1 MDIDTGCGQTDAFLG
16 VHGVEHIIDDTLN
29 FRIHF
34 FDRLG
39 DFAKAL
45 VRICNTCKTAI
56 KFQSRIQELIRL
68 LALF

>member
-1 MDIDTGCGQTDAFLG
+1 MDIDLGCGQTDAFLG
-16 VHGVEHIIDDTLN
+16 LHGVEHIIDDTLN

-45 VRICNTCKTAI
+45 VRNM
-56 KFQSRIQELIRL
+56 
-68 LALF
+68 

>member
-1 MDIDTGCGQTDAFLG
+1 MDIDLGRGQTNALLS

-45 VRICNTCKTAI
+45 VRNM
-56 KFQSRIQELIRL
+56 
-68 LALF
+68 